1 MSELNLPELDSY
13 SYAPLREQVYEIL
26 KDSILNGD
34 IPPQQKLKETRV
46 ANELNVSRTPVR
58 EALLMLE
65 LEGMIRISPQD
76 GFVVQG
82 ITDKK
87 QVNDLFQVRGQ
98 LEGMAARLAAENI
111 TPDNL
116 HQLKSTLELMKTK
129 MEDNPDAREDFL
141 KFEFFFHRL
150 IYQAADNEYLNEALN
165 KLFEKIN
172 RFRSKSFTRMDRMKE
187 VYEELEEIYNH
198 IAAGEAEKAERAALD
213 HLHNA
218 EKAVKESFD
227 L

>member
-165 KLFEKIN
+165 KLFEKIH